1 MNQNWK
7 KNTAIFMTSQAISI
21 LGSSLVQ
28 FAITW
33 HITLTTQSGLYAT
46 LIIVCGFLPTFFLSP
61 FAGVWA
67 DRYDRKWLI
76 ILADGGIAVCTLIL
90 ALLFLGGYDAIWL
103 LFAASGIRAL
113 GSAVQNPCVNAML
126 PDIVPEEHLTRVNS
140 INGSLQSLIMLISPM
155 ISGALMGFTSL
166 EKIFFID
173 VTTAAAAIAVMVLF
187 FRLPKKEKTT
197 EQVANADYLREL
209 KEGFAYISKHPYL
222 RNFFIFCACFY
233 ILATPVAFLT
243 PLQVTRVF
251 GNEVWR
257 LTAIE
262 LGFSVGMLIGGL
274 IMTAWGG
281 LKNRVHT
288 MVLSGAFMA
297 ATTIGMGLPGYFW
310 LYVGLMGLCGMVM
323 PLFNTPSIVMLQE
336 KVDSDYMGRIFG
348 IMTMLS
354 SSLMPL
360 GMLIFGPVADII
372 PIEWLLLVTGAL
384 MLIMSFFLLFN
395 KPLLKA
401 GSRD

>member
-7 KNTAIFMTSQAISI
+7 KNTAVFMTSQAISI

-33 HITLTTQSGLYAT
+33 HITLTTQSGFYAT

-67 DRYDRKWLI
+67 DRYDRKKLI
-76 ILADGGIAVCTLIL
+76 VIADAGIALCTLIL
-90 ALLFLGGYDAIWL
+90 AILFLSGHNAVWL
-103 LFAASGIRAL
+103 LFAASAIRAL

-126 PDIVPEEHLTRVNS
+126 PDIVPEEHLTRVNG

-166 EKIFFID
+166 ESIFFID
-173 VTTAAAAIAVMVLF
+173 VATAASAIAVMILF
-187 FRLPKKEKTT
+187 FRLPAKTKAADQAGQT
-197 EQVANADYLREL
+197 DYLREL
-209 KEGFAYISKHPYL
+209 KEGFSYIRNHQYL

-233 ILATPVAFLT
+233 ICATPVAFLT
-243 PLQVTRVF
+243 QLHVTRFF

-262 LGFSVGMLIGGL
+262 LSFSVGMLIGGL
-274 IMTAWGG
+274 MITVWGG
-281 LKNRVHT
+281 LKNRIHT
-288 MVLSGAFMA
+288 MALAGVFVGL
-297 ATTIGMGLPGYFW
+297 TTIGMGLPKYFW
-310 LYVGLMGLCGMVM
+310 LYLGFMGLCGLVM
-323 PLFNTPSIVMLQE
+323 PFYNTPAIVMLQE
-336 KVDSDYMGRIFG
+336 KVDPDYMGRVFG
-348 IMTMLS
+348 IMTMIS

-360 GMLIFGPVADII
+360 GMLVFGPLADLI
-372 PIEWLLLVTGAL
+372 PIEWLLVVTGIL
-384 MLIMSFFLLFN
+384 MLLMALALLIN

-401 GSRD
+401 GRRE

>member
-7 KNTAIFMTSQAISI
+7 NNTAIFMASQAISI

-67 DRYDRKWLI
+67 DRYDRKKLI
-76 ILADGGIAVCTLIL
+76 IIADAGIAICTLIL
-90 ALLFLGGYDAIWL
+90 AILFLSGHYAVWL
-103 LFAASGIRAL
+103 LFVASGIRAL

-126 PDIVPEEHLTRVNS
+126 PDIVPEEHLTRVNG

-155 ISGALMGFTSL
+155 ISGALMGFASL
-166 EKIFFID
+166 ESIFFID
-173 VTTAAAAIAVMVLF
+173 VTTAALAIAVMILF
-187 FRLPKKEKTT
+187 FRLPARIKNESHDG
-197 EQVANADYLREL
+197 QADYLREL
-209 KEGFAYISKHPYL
+209 KEGFTYIRKHPYL
-222 RNFFIFCACFY
+222 RNFFIFCACFF
-233 ILATPVAFLT
+233 IFATPVAFLT
-243 PLQVTRVF
+243 QLHVTRFF

-262 LGFSVGMLIGGL
+262 LSFSIGMLIGGL
-274 IMTAWGG
+274 IMTVWGG

-288 MVLSGAFMA
+288 MALAGFFVGL
-297 ATTIGMGLPGYFW
+297 TTIGMGLPKYFW
-310 LYVGLMGLCGMVM
+310 LYLGFMGLCGLVM
-323 PLFNTPSIVMLQE
+323 PLYNTPSIVMLQE
-336 KVDSDYMGRIFG
+336 KVDSDYMGRVFG
-348 IMTMLS
+348 IMTMIN

-360 GMLIFGPVADII
+360 GMLIFGPLADLI
-372 PIEWLLLVTGAL
+372 PIEWLLLVTGFL
-384 MLIMSFFLLFN
+384 MLLMALALLVN
-395 KPLLKA
+395 KPLLRA
-401 GSRD
+401 GQRD